1 MIVLRVKR
9 RKSPTMYIQLKF
21 WKSSLKKKKKK
32 KLIIAES
39 LIQFIPKYT
48 LYVENYIESKISII
62 GKYKPTFQCFT

>member
-1 MIVLRVKR
+1 MCLTICIFSWNFGKVV
-9 RKSPTMYIQLKF
+9 
-21 WKSSLKKKKKK
+21 WKKKKIII
-32 KLIIAES
+32 IIAES

>member
-21 WKSSLKKKKKK
+21 WKSSLKKKKI
-32 KLIIAES
+32 IIAES